1 MAVLEHD
8 RLIERFD
15 PKVMSLLHTL
25 DMKARYLVEGF
36 LDGMH
41 RSPFH
46 GISVEFS
53 EYRDY
58 QPGDDLRHLDWQLYA
73 RSNRLCI
80 KKYTQETNVRVYVVI
95 DTSGS
100 MKYRGSKAW
109 GSKLEVSKTLAV
121 ALTSMMLRQNDAV
134 GLLTHREPSD
144 AATFIRPSQKQSQ
157 FNTIIQQLQ
166 DLPAAGSGRLS
177 DLLQHMI
184 RLIHRRSIVLFFSDL
199 QEESAG
205 ITEAFQQLKFLGHE
219 CMIFQVLDRDEL
231 EFPFSEPAVF
241 RDLENGERRM
251 IDPTGARTNYLK
263 RFDAFMAEYR
273 DLFHSLEMPH
283 CVVRTDTE
291 PWEALTLFLK
301 ERRRLM

>member
-1 MAVLEHD
+1 MTVLEND

-80 KKYTQETNVRVYVVI
+80 KKYTKETNVRVYVVI
-95 DTSGS
+95 DTSAS
-100 MKYRGSKAW
+100 MKYRGSEAW

-134 GLLTHREPSD
+134 GLLTHQGQSE
-144 AATFIRPSQKQSQ
+144 AAAFVRPSQKQSQ

-166 DLPAAGSGRLS
+166 SLSAAGSAQLA
-177 DLLQHMI
+177 DLLQNMI

-199 QEESAG
+199 QEDSDG

-231 EFPFSEPAVF
+231 EFPFSQPAVF
-241 RDLENGERRM
+241 RDLENGARRM
-251 IDPTGARTNYLK
+251 VDPAAARAKYLK
-263 RFDAFMAEYR
+263 RFESFMAEYR
-273 DLFHSLEMPH
+273 NLFHSLEMPH

>member
-1 MAVLEHD
+1 MTVLEND

-95 DTSGS
+95 DTSAS
-100 MKYRGSKAW
+100 MKYRGSEAW

-134 GLLTHREPSD
+134 GLLTHQGQSE
-144 AATFIRPSQKQSQ
+144 AAAFVRPSQKQSQ

-166 DLPAAGSGRLS
+166 SLSAAGSAQLA
-177 DLLQHMI
+177 DLLQNMI

-199 QEESAG
+199 QEDSGG

-231 EFPFSEPAVF
+231 EFPFSQPAVF
-241 RDLENGERRM
+241 RDLENGARRM
-251 IDPTGARTNYLK
+251 VDPAAARAKYLK
-263 RFDAFMAEYR
+263 RFESFMAEYR
-273 DLFHSLEMPH
+273 NLFHSLEMPH
-283 CVVRTDTE
+283 CVVRTDTA

>member
-1 MAVLEHD
+1 MTVLEND

-95 DTSGS
+95 DTSAS
-100 MKYRGSKAW
+100 MKYRGSEAW

-134 GLLTHREPSD
+134 GLLTHQGQSE
-144 AATFIRPSQKQSQ
+144 AAAFVRPSQKQSQ

-166 DLPAAGSGRLS
+166 SLSAAGSAQLA
-177 DLLQHMI
+177 DLLQNMI

-199 QEESAG
+199 QEDSGG

-231 EFPFSEPAVF
+231 EFPFSQPAVF
-241 RDLENGERRM
+241 RDLENGARRM
-251 IDPTGARTNYLK
+251 VDPAAARAKYLK
-263 RFDAFMAEYR
+263 RFESFMAEYR
-273 DLFHSLEMPH
+273 NLFHSLEMPH